1 MIRTFHPN
9 EVDLLRMLSRN
20 ESLPGVLRRA
30 QQSQTRRNIVS
41 FLIFMLFVNGMV
53 KMIFIWWW
61 QGGAYQHQRKHKQHH
76 RYWALTQLKYLC
88 WKYSTTVQWY
98 SNHRTCKKQ
107 DCLCD
112 PGSPSFLSFNWSI
125 LDCRQIHNQIV
136 SRLEKT
142 DESGF
147 MASLQLITLTLW
159 KIQLLDR
166 TVPMV
171 LLL

>member
-20 ESLPGVLRRA
+20 ESLPRVLRRA

-61 QGGAYQHQRKHKQHH
+61 QGGAYQHQRKHKQHY
-76 RYWALTQLKYLC
+76 RYWALTQLKYLR

-142 DESGF
+142 DGSGF
-147 MASLQLITLTLW
+147 MVRRKPVFSAIDNIDFVEDTAFW
-159 KIQLLDR
+159 AE
-166 TVPMV
+166 
-171 LLL
+171 